1 MAYGVPEFR
10 TTFPEFGDADTFPDL
25 MITPR
30 LPVSTAMVDSCR
42 WGEVY
47 DYGRYLLAAHRL
59 VLGKRAS
66 DTAEAG
72 GTPGQSTGMLSAKAL
87 DKASMSFDTASA
99 AEEGAGWYNLTTYG
113 QEFWRL
119 SQMFSGGAIQL

>member
-25 MITPR
+25 MILPR
-30 LPVSTAMVDSCR
+30 LVVSTSLVDPCR

-47 DYGRYLLAAHRL
+47 DYGRYLLAAHR
-59 VLGKRAS
+59 VTIGKRNS
-66 DTAEAG
+66 DVAEAG
-72 GTPGQSTGMLSAKAL
+72 GTPGQASGMLSGKTL
-87 DKASMSFDTASA
+87 DKASMTFDTGSV

-113 QEFWRL
+113 QEWWKL
-119 SQMFSGGAIQL
+119 AQMFGAGGVQL